1 MSIVSCVLSSL
12 IPFSMSEF
20 QYRTYLRKCVR
31 LRTWVSGGASAHP
44 PLCESSSTRWCQGKK
59 NNEVCVDE
67 LFLAD
72 PCCGS
77 CRPKQAGAKFGAV
90 PVLTVEV
97 LYTFFLV
104 FVRDQIFAQFAQFFS
119 SVPSAKSFLKFD
131 KALSMLALSAAFLAK
146 AS

>member
-1 MSIVSCVLSSL
+1 MSTVSCVLSSL
-12 IPFSMSEF
+12 IPVSMSDF
-20 QYRTYLRKCVR
+20 QYRTCMYLRKCVR

-44 PLCESSSTRWCQGKK
+44 PLCESSSTRLCQGKK
-59 NNEVCVDE
+59 NNDVCVDE
-67 LFLAD
+67 LFLKHEVVPRKEKYVTNELCVDELLLAD

-104 FVRDQIFAQFAQFFS
+104 FVRDQIFARFAQFFS
-119 SVPSAKSFLKFD
+119 
-131 KALSMLALSAAFLAK
+131 
-146 AS
+146 